1 MYFDLN
7 YESVPLLFFFLQ
19 GIVFGTLLL
28 VNSFRQQQRASLWL
42 GLWTIL
48 SCLYITPWMCGHAGW
63 YAADGYREVLFFLPL
78 QQFFFLGPLI
88 FFYVSSLLQ
97 PGFRLRGKQWWH
109 LVPGTLYLL
118 YSLVVWVTD
127 VLVLDEYYF
136 YADGRDKDL
145 APWYQISGLA
155 VVLYYVV
162 RSLRLY
168 QNYRKRIYD
177 ELSYA
182 DGVLFRWLRQFLAA
196 LFLIIFLRLTFL
208 VLFPHWGD
216 FSTKWYYY
224 VAYALLAYFIGFR
237 AYLHAVLASH
247 LLPGKEWLQAEITE
261 EEVEVIA
268 SSMTEEEPP
277 TRELNLEER
286 DRLQQLMEVEHC
298 YLDPTLTLRQLASR
312 MDIHPKVLS
321 ALINQGFGVNFNDF
335 VNGYRVSAFKE
346 RVQDGVDSHL
356 TLLGIAL
363 SCGFNSKTTF
373 NRVFKRHTEQTPA
386 EYLSEVKN
394 VPQRGSKS

>member
-28 VNSFRQQQRASLWL
+28 VSSFLQQQRASLWL
-42 GLWTIL
+42 GLWAML

-97 PGFRLRGKQWWH
+97 PGFRLRGEQWWH

-118 YSLVVWVTD
+118 YSLVVWITD

-155 VVLYYVV
+155 VMLYYVV
-162 RSLRLY
+162 QSLRLY

-208 VLFPHWGD
+208 ILLPNWGD

-224 VAYALLAYFIGFR
+224 VAYALLAYFIAFR
-237 AYLHAVLASH
+237 AYIHAVLASH
-247 LLPGKEWLQAEITE
+247 LLPGREWLQAEITE
-261 EEVEVIA
+261 GEDEVLA
-268 SSMTEEEPP
+268 SSITEEEPP
-277 TRELNLEER
+277 TRELNLEEK

-298 YLDPTLTLRQLASR
+298 YLDPTLTLRQLATR

-346 RVQDGVDSHL
+346 RVQEGVDSHL

-386 EYLSEVKN
+386 EYLSQVKN
-394 VPQRGSKS
+394 MPQRGSKS